1 MNIVFLT
8 MTEILDSRNKLQMLK
23 EIYNKLDRRTF
34 EKRVE
39 IVKRNLES
47 LYKEY

>member
-1 MNIVFLT
+1 MNIVFLA
-8 MTEILDSRNKLQMLK
+8 MTEILDSRNKLQILK
-23 EIYNKLDRRTF
+23 EIYNKLDRRTS

-39 IVKRNLES
+39 TVKRNLES